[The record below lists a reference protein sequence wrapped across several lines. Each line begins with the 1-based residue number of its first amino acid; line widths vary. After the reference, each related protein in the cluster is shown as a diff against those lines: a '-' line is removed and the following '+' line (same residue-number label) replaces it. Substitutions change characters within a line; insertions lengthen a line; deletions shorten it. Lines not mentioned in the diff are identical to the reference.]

1 MSFMD
6 AVKSVLS
13 NYVGFSGR
21 ARRSE
26 FWWYVLF
33 LVIVDVV
40 AAVLNN
46 ALGTTLVST
55 LVGLALLLPNLAVGA
70 RRLHDV
76 GRTGWWQLIALT
88 LIGIIV
94 LIVFWVGDSQPGD
107 NKYGPNPKAVP
118 AKTVAPA

>member
-6 AVKSVLS
+6 AVKAVLT

-40 AAVLNN
+40 AMILNN
-46 ALGTTLVST
+46 LVGTTIIST
-55 LVGLALLLPNLAVGA
+55 IVGLALLLPNLAVGA
-70 RRLHDV
+70 RRLHDT
-76 GRTGWWQLIALT
+76 GHSGWWQLIALT
-88 LIGIIV
+88 GIGIIL
-94 LIVFWVGDSQPGD
+94 LIVWWVGDSQPGQ
-107 NKYGPNPKAVP
+107 NKYGANPKE
-118 AKTVAPA
+118 APAATTAAA

>member
-6 AVKSVLS
+6 AVKSVLT

-40 AAVLNN
+40 AAILNN
-46 ALGTTLVST
+46 VLGTMLIST
-55 LVGLALLLPNLAVGA
+55 IVGLALLLPNLAVGA
-70 RRLHDV
+70 RRLHDT
-76 GRTGWWQLIALT
+76 GHSGWWQLIALT
-88 LIGIIV
+88 LVGVIL
-94 LIVFWVGDSQPGD
+94 LIVWWVGDSQPGQ
-107 NKYGPNPKAVP
+107 NKYGPNPKGA
-118 AKTVAPA
+118 APAAPAVA